1 MWNGS
6 DERMRRGEGGQSLVE
21 FALSLVFLLVL
32 LTGVVDA
39 ARALY
44 AYLSMRDAAQEGAL
58 YASINPSSA
67 TGTCSAPTNPIIQRV
82 CSSSD
87 YMNGLGAAITV
98 TSTPTGAPC
107 LGSTIKVSINY
118 PNFPLVMPLI
128 GVFIGRQTA
137 PIGVSVS
144 DTILTP
150 KCSP

>member
-58 YASINPSSA
+58 YASIQPADTAGIEN
-67 TGTCSAPTNPIIQRV
+67 RV
-82 CSSSD
+82 RGASD

-128 GVFIGRQTA
+128 GVFIGRQTV

-150 KCSP
+150 KCP

>member
-1 MWNGS
+1 MWNEAG
-6 DERMRRGEGGQSLVE
+6 ERMRRGEGGQSLVE

-58 YASINPSSA
+58 YASIQPA
-67 TGTCSAPTNPIIQRV
+67 DTTGIENRV
-82 CSSSD
+82 RGASD

-98 TSTPTGAPC
+98 QTKLTGAPC
-107 LGSTIKVSINY
+107 VGSTIEVLIKY
-118 PNFPLVMPLI
+118 PDFPLVMPLI
-128 GVFIGRQTA
+128 GLFIGRQTA

-150 KCSP
+150 KCP